1 VELHVGLSG
10 TGPDLLVLSGGPGCV
25 MYLEDDRLTP
35 AGHRAWYAEPR
46 GVGRSGGGPHTL
58 ERAVAD
64 LECLREAAGVERWIV
79 VGHSW
84 GSDLAVRYA
93 VDHPEAVE
101 AVVGIA
107 GHGLHRD
114 RTWSEVYEEKAP
126 TAAKID
132 IAWVPE
138 VQSALSESF
147 TRWIQTPT
155 LWRALADSPVP
166 MRIISAGDDFRP
178 AWPLAQLAALVP
190 RATYE
195 VVSDVPHDF
204 WSTDPDRWVQTLEA
218 AISSVRS
225 LGGSRDTTRSSPRS
239 RW

>member
-1 VELHVGLSG
+1 MEELTVAADDGVELHVGLSG
-10 TGPDLLVLSGGPGCV
+10 TGTDLLVLTGGPGCV

-46 GVGRSGGGPHTL
+46 GVGRSTGGPHTL

-64 LECLREAAGVERWIV
+64 LETIRAAAGADSWMV

-93 VDHPEAVE
+93 VDHPESVTAVI
-101 AVVGIA
+101 GIA

-114 RTWSEVYEEKAP
+114 RTWSEVYEEKA
-126 TAAKID
+126 AAAPSLD
-132 IAWVPE
+132 IEWVPE
-138 VQSALSESF
+138 VHAALSESF
-147 TRWIQTPT
+147 TQWIQTPT
-155 LWRALADSPVP
+155 LWRTLADSPVP
-166 MRIISAGDDFRP
+166 MRIIAAGDDFRP

-195 VVSDVPHDF
+195 VVPGVPHDF
-204 WSTDPDRWVQTLEA
+204 WSTHPDRWVRTLEA
-218 AISSVRS
+218 AISSVRNP
-225 LGGSRDTTRSSPRS
+225 GGSR
-239 RW
+239 